1 MRLRQRFVALAVS
14 LCAVAFSAPDLNAR
28 VANSSLET
36 ATKLAKGEVVVEMH
50 EQGGIKYVSGKI
62 LIKEP
67 AARVWPILTNPFEYQ
82 GKICPH
88 MKNLRVMTDTQQ
100 MSRLHVDVDCGVLM
114 PLLSYVVESH
124 YIPDSRIDFRR
135 IDGNIKDFRGY
146 WLLEPMADQKQ
157 CQVTYSMYIEPGFPV
172 PQWIVREGV
181 KMELPRTLLGLRKR
195 VNAICESNA
204 VPEARSIQA
213 SRQTC
218 LVTKEHESTN

>member
-1 MRLRQRFVALAVS
+1 MRLRQRFLALALS
-14 LCAVAFSAPDLNAR
+14 LCAMALTPSNINAR
-28 VANSSLET
+28 VADGALET
-36 ATKLAKGEVVVEMH
+36 ATKLAKGEVVVELH
-50 EQGGIKYVSGKI
+50 EQNGIKYVSGKI
-62 LIKEP
+62 VIKEP

-88 MKNLRVMTDTQQ
+88 MKNLRVVADTQQ
-100 MSRLHVDVDCGVLM
+100 MSRLHVDVDCGLLM

-146 WLLEPMADQKQ
+146 WLLEPMADPNQ

-204 VPEARSIQA
+204 APEARSIQA
-213 SRQTC
+213 SRQSF
-218 LVTKEHESTN
+218 LAVKAHESPN